1 MNKLKNIICGLGLII
16 AGPISLMAQD
26 IELNESKKAWEFG
39 LGGSVYQ
46 FSRTSLSNFSTLT
59 DNGHKF
65 DLKLDH
71 VLWGG
76 NVYVARE
83 LNPYLYLDL
92 QGTVGFTK
100 DNLVGENKNRW
111 YAMVG
116 PGIQWRF
123 GQYFNSKYIEP
134 YLRAGIN
141 YMYKDFDMNYQ
152 GSVENVNSEEMKWL
166 LENIRNKEGRDK
178 THMMPISVGAG
189 LQTWLNDRWGI
200 GMQGD
205 YLIMPY
211 KNVANSIQGTVRVMY
226 RLGGKSK
233 KVKPAVEYVE
243 IEREPI
249 VVEKIVEKPIEKI
262 VIKEVSSESE
272 LLSQLFTNIRFE
284 FDKDVMTKDSE
295 EYITKVIDVLKKD
308 TSKHYLITGYTD
320 AKGSNAYNIGLSKR
334 RASAVV
340 DKLVDEGLPKS
351 MFKTRG
357 LGSKASHAA
366 ASSSNVVREGDRK
379 VTIEFVSNA
388 DYWDY
393 LGD

>member
-1 MNKLKNIICGLGLII
+1 MNKLKNIIYALALIV
-16 AGPISLMAQD
+16 AVPASMMAQ
-26 IELNESKKAWEFG
+26 EEVLNKSKKAWEFG

-100 DNLVGENKNRW
+100 DNLSGNNKNRW

-123 GQYFNSKYIEP
+123 GEYFNSKYIEP

-141 YMYKDFDMNYQ
+141 YMYKDFEMSYA
-152 GSVENVNSEEMKWL
+152 GSLTNANSENMEWI
-166 LENIRNKEGRDK
+166 LENIRNKEGRNK

-211 KNVANSIQGTVRVMY
+211 KNVANSIQGTVRIMY

-233 KVKPAVEYVE
+233 KSKPAVEYVE
-243 IEREPI
+243 IEREPVI
-249 VVEKIVEKPIEKI
+249 VEKIVEKPVEKI

-272 LLSQLFTNIRFE
+272 QLLQLFTNIRFE

-295 EYITKVIDVLKKD
+295 EYITKVVEVLKKD

-320 AKGSNAYNIGLSKR
+320 ARGSNAYNIGLSKR

-340 DKLVDEGLPKS
+340 DKLVDGGLPQS

-357 LGSKASHAA
+357 LGSKASHAS
-366 ASSSNVVREGDRK
+366 ASSSNVIREGDRK
-379 VTIEFVSNA
+379 VTIELVDNT

-393 LGD
+393 LGN